1 MKGKDRMRK
10 LLWLQ
15 WIRFNTKK
23 KNISIYGNEYEY
35 EYEYEYENE
44 FTCVP
49 FCSQHSIFNEMSSA
63 IDVID
68 V

>member
-1 MKGKDRMRK
+1 MDSI
-10 LLWLQ
+10 Q
-15 WIRFNTKK
+15 YKK
-23 KNISIYGNEYEY
+23 KNISIYGNK
-35 EYEYEYENE
+35 YEYEYENE

-49 FCSQHSIFNEMSSA
+49 FCSQHSIFDEMSSA